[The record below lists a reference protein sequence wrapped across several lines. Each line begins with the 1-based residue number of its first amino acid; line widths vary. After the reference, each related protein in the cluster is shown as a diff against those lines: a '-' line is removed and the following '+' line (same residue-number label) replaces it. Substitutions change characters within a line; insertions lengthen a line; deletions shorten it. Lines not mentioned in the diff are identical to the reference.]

1 MLSEKLNKV
10 LSFLEEHEDLNYNFS
25 LVRLMHEKMVRRAN
39 EHFHQLPIERQ
50 RKIIEQ
56 VKENNKDELNT
67 FLVEEGLMNEEY
79 LIDEEA

>member
-56 VKENNKDELNT
+56 VKENNKDELNA

-79 LIDEEA
+79 LTDEEA

>member
-25 LVRLMHEKMVRRAN
+25 LVRLTHEKMIRRAN
-39 EHFHQLPIERQ
+39 EYFHQLPIERQ
-50 RKIIEQ
+50 HKIIEQ
-56 VKENNKDELNT
+56 VKEGMKDELYE
-67 FLVEEGLMNEEY
+67 FLVEEGLINEEY